1 MKIEVGR
8 YEMDLDFDP
17 RIRDNASK
25 TMIPIDDI
33 GFIYNLSL
41 IHI

>member
-17 RIRDNASK
+17 RMRDNASK
-25 TMIPIDDI
+25 NN
-33 GFIYNLSL
+33 GSNY
-41 IHI
+41 